1 LNHNCAAVV
10 LAAGK
15 GKRMKSDLPKVLHK
29 INDRPMVMYL
39 LDTLVDLSFAKIVVV
54 VGHEGEQ
61 VKTALK
67 DYPVEFVWQHNQL
80 GTGDAVKSAR
90 TVLEGFD
97 GITLVAA
104 GDVPFLSAESIE
116 ELVTE
121 HATSGAVAT
130 CLSAVPDNPKQYGRI
145 IRDGSGNR
153 LKEIVEF
160 KDASDDIRAIKE
172 VNSGTFCF
180 ENRRLFDALDEIR
193 DDNVQG
199 EYYLTDV
206 IKVLHNKGLVVSV
219 VKARNPEEVEG
230 INSEEEL
237 TSLASAFGERH

>member
-1 LNHNCAAVV
+1 
-10 LAAGK
+10 
-15 GKRMKSDLPKVLHK
+15 MKSDLPKVLHT
-29 INDRPMVMYL
+29 INDRPLIMYL
-39 LDTLVDLSFAKIVVV
+39 LDTLVELNFAKIVVV
-54 VGHEGEQ
+54 IGHEGEQ

-97 GITLVAA
+97 GITMVAA
-104 GDVPFLSAESIE
+104 GDVPFLSAGSIE
-116 ELVTE
+116 ELVAE
-121 HATSGAVAT
+121 HAASGAAAT
-130 CLSAVPDNPKQYGRI
+130 CLSAVPKDPKQYGRI

-160 KDASDDIRAIKE
+160 KDASDEIRAIRE

-180 ENRRLFDALDEIR
+180 DNLRLFEALDEIR

-206 IKVLHNKGLVVSV
+206 VKVLHNKGLIVSV

-230 INSEEEL
+230 INSVEEL
-237 TSLASAFGERH
+237 TSLASVFGDKL